1 MSNDVEVVIVKKV
14 KGGHGGHHGGAWKV
28 AYADFV
34 TAMMALF
41 IVLWL
46 VGQSKQ
52 VKQAVGQYFRDPG
65 AFSSTVGGV
74 LSEGTSV
81 VPAVG
86 EKAALEE
93 ESTET
98 LRHEQRQAQELI
110 LGRIGEKLQNLLVSV
125 PELARFKDQVSVEI
139 TEEGLRID
147 LLERDG
153 SSFFEVGSSRLQPST
168 VTVLRAVA
176 EELRALPNLVVLEG
190 HTDSR
195 PYASPTVYSNW
206 ELSTDRANS
215 ARRVIEKYGVRPE
228 QVVQVRGYADRR
240 PRYPD
245 NPYDIRN
252 RRVSILIAYTT

>member
-1 MSNDVEVVIVKKV
+1 
-14 KGGHGGHHGGAWKV
+14 
-28 AYADFV
+28 
-34 TAMMALF
+34 
-41 IVLWL
+41 
-46 VGQSKQ
+46 
-52 VKQAVGQYFRDPG
+52 
-65 AFSSTVGGV
+65 
-74 LSEGTSV
+74 
-81 VPAVG
+81 
-86 EKAALEE
+86 
-93 ESTET
+93 
-98 LRHEQRQAQELI
+98 
-110 LGRIGEKLQNLLVSV
+110 V